1 MNGSGGLP
9 KNGKRRT
16 FKIRLGG
23 FPSFQGTEKTKDS
36 FSGLPKNNGKPRFVR
51 FGIFR
56 KSGTKIRLVSR
67 VDSDKQKKPKI
78 LLVGF
83 QKIKIRKYIRIHE

>member
-1 MNGSGGLP
+1 MKFLVRVDFCLFKEQKKLKIHGL
-9 KNGKRRT
+9 
-16 FKIRLGG
+16 L
-23 FPSFQGTEKTKDS
+23 
-36 FSGLPKNNGKPRFVR
+36 KNNGKLRFVSGSLEKVELR
-51 FGIFR
+51 FVNT
-56 KSGTKIRLVSR
+56 SLVNR

>member
-1 MNGSGGLP
+1 MERLLP
-9 KNGKRRT
+9 IQLVSSEEWKKPR
-16 FKIRLGG
+16 F
-23 FPSFQGTEKTKDS
+23 
-36 FSGLPKNNGKPRFVR
+36 FSGLLKNNGKPRFVS

-78 LLVGF
+78 LLF
-83 QKIKIRKYIRIHE
+83 ACLKLDNTIH